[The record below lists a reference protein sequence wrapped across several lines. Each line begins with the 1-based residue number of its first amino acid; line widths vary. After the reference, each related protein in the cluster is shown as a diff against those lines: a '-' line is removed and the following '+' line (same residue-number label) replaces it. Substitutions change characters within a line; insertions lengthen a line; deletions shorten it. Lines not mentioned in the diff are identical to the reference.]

1 MSGYHLQC
9 SFTKL
14 SIRGE
19 QRACI
24 VDFNFIFIFCWMHA
38 WLSRKHFSPNG
49 FSGSLVMF
57 MDIQMTL
64 GMYFILVLYFCL
76 MVFGYRFL
84 VYFKDCI
91 DQEAGTEYYY
101 LYPRSK
107 SSRWMPSIVIV
118 DNNHNIIEVSV
129 LILSEIFPIC
139 AFLSLALLGACRLYT
154 DFFFQLSELKSWK
167 GIFFL
172 SWWFQPSWIL
182 LGKITWY
189 KKQPLCQLVQYSN
202 WCY

>member
-1 MSGYHLQC
+1 
-9 SFTKL
+9 
-14 SIRGE
+14 
-19 QRACI
+19 
-24 VDFNFIFIFCWMHA
+24 MHA

-76 MVFGYRFL
+76 MVFEYRFL

-107 SSRWMPSIVIV
+107 SSRWMPSLVIV
-118 DNNHNIIEVSV
+118 DNIIEVSV
-129 LILSEIFPIC
+129 PILSEIFTIC

-154 DFFFQLSELKSWK
+154 DFFFNYLNWK
-167 GIFFL
+167 VEREIFFSSGGSNL
-172 SWWFQPSWIL
+172 HEFCWGKLYDTKNNRCVSWSN
-182 LGKITWY
+182 
-189 KKQPLCQLVQYSN
+189 YSN
-202 WCY
+202 WVC

>member
-1 MSGYHLQC
+1 
-9 SFTKL
+9 
-14 SIRGE
+14 
-19 QRACI
+19 
-24 VDFNFIFIFCWMHA
+24 MHA

-76 MVFGYRFL
+76 MVFEYRFL

-107 SSRWMPSIVIV
+107 SSRWMPSLVIA
-118 DNNHNIIEVSV
+118 DNIIEVSV
-129 LILSEIFPIC
+129 PILSEIFPLC

-167 GIFFL
+167 GIFFFL
-172 SWWFQPSWIL
+172 LVVPTFMNFAGANYMIQKTTVVSVDPIFKLCMLKPIL
-182 LGKITWY
+182 KHSFCTD
-189 KKQPLCQLVQYSN
+189 QT
-202 WCY
+202 